1 MIRKPNQQMQPNTEK
16 PYSSGAHLV
25 PEPSAS
31 TFARVGL
38 LMYTFL
44 IVYAS
49 WYPFSGWRGIGM
61 PFWAFLS
68 APLPYYW
75 TRFDVVTNII
85 AYMPFG
91 LLVVFALYPLV
102 RGIPAAIIA
111 VFAGAALSF
120 TMEAV
125 QTFLPSRIASNL
137 DFFTN
142 ELGALLGAIAG
153 MMLSRAF
160 LEQSRLLQ
168 LRKQWFFH
176 DAGRGLIVIGLWPLA
191 QIYPQG
197 YLFGHGQLVPLLSEW
212 LSQWLETPIDLGV
225 FLRQDIEL
233 SVQQYWLAET
243 IITACGLTGALL
255 TAACMLRKHSPR
267 ATLLGALLLLAL
279 AVKALASALYFEPDN
294 AFVWLTP
301 GAEGGLLVGAMM
313 LSGLAFAPQVVQ
325 RRLAVV
331 SLMLSL
337 IALNFVPA
345 NPYFVATMQTWI
357 QGKFLNFNGAA
368 QFLALTWPFFALR
381 FLLHPMHRSKV
392 K

>member
-1 MIRKPNQQMQPNTEK
+1 MRTSNRQMQPDTNKQHST
-16 PYSSGAHLV
+16 GAAPLLS
-25 PEPSAS
+25 PSAS

-44 IVYAS
+44 IAYAS

-61 PFWAFLS
+61 PFWAFLF

-75 TRFDVVTNII
+75 TGFDVVTNII

-102 RGIPAAIIA
+102 HGIPAALIA
-111 VFAGAALSF
+111 TCAGIALSF

-137 DFFTN
+137 DLFTN
-142 ELGALLGAIAG
+142 TLGTLLGAIAG

-160 LEQSRLLQ
+160 FEQSRLLQ
-168 LRKQWFFH
+168 LRKQWFSH
-176 DAGRGLIVIGLWPLA
+176 NAGRGLIVIGLWPLA
-191 QIYPQG
+191 QIYPLG
-197 YLFGHGQLVPLLSEW
+197 YLFGHGQLVPIFSEW
-212 LSQWLETPIDLGV
+212 LSQWMETPIDLGAL
-225 FLRQDIEL
+225 LRHGIEL
-233 SVQQYWLAET
+233 SAQQYWLAET
-243 IITACGLTGALL
+243 VITACGLTGALL
-255 TAACMLRKHSPR
+255 TASCLLRKHAPR
-267 ATLLGALLLLAL
+267 ARLIGVLLLAAL

-325 RRLAVV
+325 RRLAAV
-331 SLMLSL
+331 SLMLCF
-337 IALNFVPA
+337 IAINFVPA
-345 NPYFVATMQTWI
+345 NPYFVATMQTWM

-368 QFLALTWPFFALR
+368 QFLALTWPFFALH
-381 FLLHPMHRSKV
+381 FLLHPMHRLKA

>member
-1 MIRKPNQQMQPNTEK
+1 MRRKPNRQMPSDTDK
-16 PYSSGAHLV
+16 PYSTGAD
-25 PEPSAS
+25 PITGPSAS

-38 LMYTFL
+38 LIYTLL

-49 WYPFSGWRGIGM
+49 WYPFSGWRSIGM

-75 TRFDVVTNII
+75 TGFDVVTNII

-111 VFAGAALSF
+111 IFAGAALSF

-125 QTFLPSRIASNL
+125 QTFLPTRVSSNL
-137 DFFTN
+137 DFITN
-142 ELGALLGAIAG
+142 GLGSVLGAIAG
-153 MMLSRAF
+153 VMLSRAF

-212 LSQWLETPIDLGV
+212 LSHWLEIPIDLGAL
-225 FLRQDIEL
+225 LRQDMEL
-233 SVQQYWLAET
+233 SAQQYWLAET
-243 IITACGLTGALL
+243 IITACGLTGAVL
-255 TAACMLRKHSPR
+255 TASCMLRKHSPR
-267 ATLLGALLLLAL
+267 AILLGALLLAAL

-301 GAEGGLLVGAMM
+301 GAEGGLLVGVLM

-325 RRLAVV
+325 RRLAAV
-331 SLMLSL
+331 SLMLSF
-337 IALNFVPA
+337 IALNFAPA
-345 NPYFVATMQTWI
+345 NPYFVDTMQTWT

-368 QFLALTWPFFALR
+368 RFLALAWPFFALR
-381 FLLHPMHRSKV
+381 FLLHPMHRPKG